1 MSALLAQKQA
11 LSDTLST
18 TASSTES
25 VEHKTAGVL
34 SERQPIIAKTMANP
48 KVKKFLKL
56 MAKKMILLA

>member
-34 SERQPIIAKTMANP
+34 SERQPIIAKPMENP
-48 KVKKFLKL
+48 KD
-56 MAKKMILLA
+56 